1 VTVVDWFNRL
11 TQKNMFSVRNM
22 YPFWFITW
30 DDFPLR
36 NCCSESAHVR
46 NGERPWNMGTA
57 QNYIMGYPLWIGG
70 VNSSFNGTSFLWIF
84 HSPVWLPEGTTQKT
98 GLLNIQHDRSCVHWC
113 LPFSSL
119 AIDWI
124 ARTLGVPGPKKP
136 QLPKMPMGL
145 ATNITASCLTG
156 RLQLKNVHKARPGL
170 HGTSI

>member
-1 VTVVDWFNRL
+1 
-11 TQKNMFSVRNM
+11 MFSVRNM

-46 NGERPWNMGTA
+46 NGERHEIWEQLKIIYWDIPYELEVLIQVSMGHRFCEFS
-57 QNYIMGYPLWIGG
+57 IPPFDCRR
-70 VNSSFNGTSFLWIF
+70 V
-84 HSPVWLPEGTTQKT
+84 PPKKT

-124 ARTLGVPGPKKP
+124 ARTLGVPRSKKSTAPKDGDGFSNKHNCE
-136 QLPKMPMGL
+136 LPHRPL
-145 ATNITASCLTG
+145 AIEECA
-156 RLQLKNVHKARPGL
+156 
-170 HGTSI
+170 

>member
-1 VTVVDWFNRL
+1 MTVVDWFNRL

-36 NCCSESAHVR
+36 NYCSESAHVR

-84 HSPVWLPEGTTQKT
+84 HSPVWLPEGTTQKNRIVKYST
-98 GLLNIQHDRSCVHWC
+98 WPILCPLVPTIFLFSHRLNRKNFGGPRSKKNTAPKDGDGFSNKHNCE
-113 LPFSSL
+113 LPHRPL
-119 AIDWI
+119 AIEEC
-124 ARTLGVPGPKKP
+124 A
-136 QLPKMPMGL
+136 
-145 ATNITASCLTG
+145 
-156 RLQLKNVHKARPGL
+156 
-170 HGTSI
+170 